1 MAALRREGSGSSRR
15 RRARLPVPRGSA
27 FVATL
32 LLLALLGLGLGT
44 VPGARAAA
52 SGLRQDRP
60 PPPSTS
66 SDAAVEE
73 EPAAAAVVDLELDAW
88 GEVVGMHEHDKASSA
103 ASPGLSFPLPGE
115 EGNWEMYKGW
125 RDIAAAENFTA
136 ADYLSVRG
144 AVLSLTPDND
154 GEQSIFPMCE
164 LFKIGAALRLHCIV
178 IALSMRGACVG
189 GARGGN

>member
-1 MAALRREGSGSSRR
+1 MAALRREGGSSRCR
-15 RRARLPVPRGSA
+15 GALLPVPRGSPLV
-27 FVATL
+27 VAL
-32 LLLALLGLGLGT
+32 LLLALLALLGLGMM
-44 VPGARAAA
+44 PMARAAA
-52 SGLRQDRP
+52 SGLRRDRP
-60 PPPSTS
+60 PPTTS

-73 EPAAAAVVDLELDAW
+73 EPAAGAVVDLELDAW
-88 GEVVGMHEHDKASSA
+88 GEVVGMHEHDKASA

-164 LFKIGAALRLHCIV
+164 LFKIGAALRLHCII

-189 GARGGN
+189 GARGGY